1 MNVIVT
7 QFLLD
12 LLADEHVVSVP
23 DIADHLRVT
32 CTQPIRN
39 HTTQQT
45 HVECVLLDHAY

>member
-23 DIADHLRVT
+23 DIADH
-32 CTQPIRN
+32 C
-39 HTTQQT
+39 
-45 HVECVLLDHAY
+45 E